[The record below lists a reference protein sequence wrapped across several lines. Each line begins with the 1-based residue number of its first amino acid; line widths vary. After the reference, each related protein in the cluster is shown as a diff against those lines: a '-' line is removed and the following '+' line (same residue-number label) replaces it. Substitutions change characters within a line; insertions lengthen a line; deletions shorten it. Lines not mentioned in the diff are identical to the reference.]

1 VAHIE
6 NKLVG
11 FRRQQLQIGLKRS
24 LHFFVVD
31 MGLAH
36 LDELLLHSHVL
47 GPLSVSHVNQVVDAG
62 NQDVDINSERN
73 GYDPLNEHS
82 ALS

>member
-6 NKLVG
+6 NELVG
-11 FRRQQLQIGLKRS
+11 FRCQQLQIGLKRS

-31 MGLAH
+31 IGLTH
-36 LDELLLHSHVL
+36 LDELLLHSYVL
-47 GPLSVSHVNQVVDAG
+47 DPLSVSLVNQVVDAG

-73 GYDPLNEHS
+73 GYDPLNEHT